1 MAQQTES
8 KEVRLTTRGQVQL
21 PAAVI
26 DMSHLKGG
34 KLGGSMMKVHYG
46 RNFRCVVIVP
56 TGTVLN
62 GDMQERIYK
71 LTNDKLD

>member
-34 KLGGSMMKVHYG
+34 KLGGSMMKVYYG
-46 RNFRCVVIVP
+46 RNFRCAIIVP
-56 TGTVLN
+56 SGTVLKN
-62 GDMQERIYK
+62 DMQERIYI
-71 LTNDKLD
+71 LTNEKLD